1 MDNLFSRR
9 ALVEK
14 RTQNMSLSSDSTAAM
29 ISLLQSLLSS
39 DAKERSSGESAL
51 AQASKQNS
59 FALALVQTI
68 LQQEYDVGVRQM
80 AAVLLKQHVKVHW
93 AEESKHF
100 SPPVLS
106 DNEKAA
112 IRHHLPQGLTDP
124 QPKLRTGVSMAIA
137 AIAKWDLPDAWPE
150 LLNSLMTAVT
160 TKENQ
165 TLGMQLSAN
174 AQLDGCGAYIPSCAV
189 CSGWWCA
196 VSVSACG
203 RAW

>member
-14 RTQNMSLSSDSTAAM
+14 QSQNMSRSSDSTAAM

-51 AQASKQNS
+51 AQASKQNG

-100 SPPVLS
+100 SPPLLS

-150 LLNSLMTAVT
+150 LLSSLMTAVT

-174 AQLDGCGAYIPSCAV
+174 AYLDGCGAYIPSYAV